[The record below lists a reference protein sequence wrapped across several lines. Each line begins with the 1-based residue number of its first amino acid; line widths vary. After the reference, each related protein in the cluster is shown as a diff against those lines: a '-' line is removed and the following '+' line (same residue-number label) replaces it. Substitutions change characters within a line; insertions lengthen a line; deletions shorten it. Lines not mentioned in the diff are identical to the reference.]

1 MRAGIAV
8 LHAEVAGTPLGPGL
22 SPSVATA
29 GDVLVTRLDDEIV
42 RRRIAAHAERPTRP
56 RHDETGRTTRF
67 SRIRIARCAA
77 AGRFSASP
85 RGPSRHPQHSTFY
98 RRCNSA
104 VRPQSCRIHEES
116 TPRPLRF
123 PAPQHRHSAG
133 HGPRCSR
140 SSAVSARSRA
150 AISWSRATMR
160 GTRPVDRPGPGH
172 VRETLSRAEA
182 VLTAS
187 APAVVE
193 PRQARCLRHE
203 ATGCPAHLRGPSD
216 PSADGHEGVVG
227 SQSAGAVARCPPIPP
242 QDSES
247 RRPLTARAVSRRPCR
262 AWPVRRAGRAGRR
275 SGR

>member
-1 MRAGIAV
+1 MSSSHGSMTRSSDVG
-8 LHAEVAGTPLGPGL
+8 
-22 SPSVATA
+22 SP
-29 GDVLVTRLDDEIV
+29 R
-42 RRRIAAHAERPTRP
+42 HAERPTRP
-56 RHDETGRTTRF
+56 RYDETGRATRF

-123 PAPQHRHSAG
+123 PAPQHSHSAG
-133 HGPRCSR
+133 HGPRCVR

-182 VLTAS
+182 ALTAS

-193 PRQARCLRHE
+193 PGQARCLRHE
-203 ATGCPAHLRGPSD
+203 ATGSGRQAARPTFEGHPTHQPTVTRGGRLP
-216 PSADGHEGVVG
+216 E
-227 SQSAGAVARCPPIPP
+227 RR
-242 QDSES
+242 S
-247 RRPLTARAVSRRPCR
+247 RRTLPSNSA
-262 AWPVRRAGRAGRR
+262 AGQ
-275 SGR
+275 